1 MNGYRRR
8 KLEGTRIAV
17 SRPSGDPLSAR
28 SGGRVLEVLA
38 LVMLGARA
46 GGDGVLRAIPV
57 GVIEVSDW
65 QTRFVPV
72 TVRKRLAAAVLAGIR
87 LGVWQGAKTA
97 LKTRGHL
104 ASCSTPPKF
113 AYGPS
118 ELT

>member
-1 MNGYRRR
+1 MG
-8 KLEGTRIAV
+8 IAEENWKGLV
-17 SRPSGDPLSAR
+17 SLFPALRLPTLGPER
-28 SGGRVLEVLA
+28 GRVPEVLS

-46 GGDGVLRAIPV
+46 DGDGGLRAIPV